1 MSKTKSVITILLL
14 FFTQYAIASE
24 SLITVVGKGSVSKTP
39 DKVVITVGVSLR
51 NTDHKKLGKEIDNK
65 SSEIIAYL
73 KSQGIYEKDIQTS
86 HVNLQPYYPYDPNN
100 YAVKP
105 QYYTGS
111 QSLTFTLKKIE
122 KYDYIMEGLYD
133 VGVNNVDNVVFKI
146 DDEDTQR
153 QQARKLAAKDAK
165 DIATVLAKELGVDVG
180 KVYSIIDQTAT
191 SYYVRTYDFS
201 KNAAAADIS
210 GGGPSIAG
218 GVVTIDASVQVNFY
232 IDYKKKY

>member
-1 MSKTKSVITILLL
+1 MSKTKSTITILLL
-14 FFTQYAIASE
+14 LFTQYAIASE

-51 NTDHKKLGKEIDNK
+51 NADHKKLGKEIDNK

-86 HVNLQPYYPYDPNN
+86 HVNLQPYYPYYPYDPNN

-133 VGVNNVDNVVFKI
+133 VGVNTVDNVVFKI
-146 DDEDTQR
+146 EDEDTQR

-180 KVYSIIDQTAT
+180 KVYSIVDQTAT
-191 SYYVRTYDFS
+191 SYYSTSYAES
-201 KNAAAADIS
+201 KNTS
-210 GGGPSIAG
+210 FRPSIAG
-218 GVVTIDASVQVNFY
+218 GVVVIDASVQVNFY
-232 IDYKKKY
+232 IDSKKEY